1 MKARVFIRLKSEVLD
16 PQGQAIEGSLK
27 NLNENNIKNIR
38 QGKLIEMD
46 IEAKNVEE
54 AKKSI
59 ENITVKLLANT
70 VIEDYKIEIE

>member
-1 MKARVFIRLKSEVLD
+1 
-16 PQGQAIEGSLK
+16 
-27 NLNENNIKNIR
+27 
-38 QGKLIEMD
+38 MD